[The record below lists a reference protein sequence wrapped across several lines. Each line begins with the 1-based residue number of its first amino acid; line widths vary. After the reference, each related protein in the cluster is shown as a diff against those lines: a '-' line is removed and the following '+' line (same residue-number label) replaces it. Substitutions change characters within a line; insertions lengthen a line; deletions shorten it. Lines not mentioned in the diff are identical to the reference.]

1 MKPSPRRSLLA
12 AALALVA
19 LPAAADSIR
28 CPGGLVSAGDL
39 KLDLLGK
46 CGPATLVERA
56 QVKHVAVVSGG
67 AAPAAVAAA
76 AGSGAFAASSDGVET
91 WTYDLG
97 PGQLVRL
104 VTVSRGR
111 VARIETAGYGHAAPP
126 PRAPLR
132 ASRCDPATID
142 VGDTKLELLATCGEP
157 AVKDAWEET
166 RGQAATA
173 GGAAEAVFV
182 TATVE
187 LWTYDFGPDRFVRI
201 ARIEGGRV
209 TAVESGGYGYG
220 R

>member
-1 MKPSPRRSLLA
+1 VKASPRRPLLA
-12 AALALVA
+12 AALALAA

-28 CPGGLVSAGDL
+28 CPGGIVSAGDL

-67 AAPAAVAAA
+67 AALAA
-76 AGSGAFAASSDGVET
+76 AGASSALASSNDGLET

-104 VTVSRGR
+104 VTISRGR

-126 PRAPLR
+126 ARPPLR

-166 RGQAATA
+166 RGEAAAA